1 MSRRLER
8 LLHIDAFL
16 RYQQRQ
22 TSDTLAEAL
31 EVSERTIRKDLAF
44 LRDRYHAP
52 LEFTKKE
59 GWHYTDS
66 QWRLPSVSLS
76 KGELFAL
83 TLGARMLE
91 AYVGSPYEGELRS
104 SIQRLANRLPEKI
117 RINLEQLADERIV
130 FRTGAKMMNL
140 NPQVWEELER
150 ACHHSQKVWI
160 CYYAAS
166 KNEESERVIDPY
178 LIDIYRGSNP
188 YVIAFCNKRQDFRDF
203 RIDRIKELKVLE
215 ESFNRDPSFN
225 PEEYLASR
233 FQYERGNQSFSVA
246 IWFDPA
252 TAPFIRE
259 RRWHP
264 TQDIEE
270 HPDGSLTLQMEVP
283 GLNDLKRWVLGYG
296 KGAMVLEPP
305 ELLEMLRAEISSM
318 NEQYKT
324 SYFLG

>member
-283 GLNDLKRWVLGYG
+283 GLNDIKRWVLGYG
-296 KGAMVLEPP
+296 KGAVVKAPP
-305 ELLEMLRAEISSM
+305 ELVELMKGEVEAMQKLYQLEEM
-318 NEQYKT
+318 N
-324 SYFLG
+324 